1 MTTTTIIDKFD
12 KDSYRV
18 LTDEEVLSEALL
30 SDSQTYEDYLLN
42 NLIYE
47 N

>member
-1 MTTTTIIDKFD
+1 MATTIIDKFE

-18 LTDEEVLSEALL
+18 LTDEEILTEALKG
-30 SDSQTYEDYLLN
+30 DCGEYEDYLLN